1 MGRKYKKWAE
11 NFLKMSRN
19 FKGGCEFSLLAEL
32 YYRGKEN
39 FTMPKKSSSLKR
51 VQLKAFIISF
61 FIPSFILICLLF
73 ISFINKTQSFQKQ
86 EQKNTL
92 ELLSAHLAGNINSDL
107 VMSLSYIFDNDI
119 LYFYNMLDH
128 TPIEDNLIL
137 YNQYLQPYSKT
148 LNSYMTLLNK
158 NIVGMGFIP
167 CHNNTD
173 KYFYMQ
179 KYNALE
185 IKEYTDYKNSGWY
198 LKLQKNS
205 SSVIFTKNNG
215 IDRQN
220 VISLIRVAKNVD
232 KKQNLGYIVIDIS
245 MDFIYS
251 LLDQLSIGKNSGILL
266 LSPTGEFLFSTNA
279 DLSEH
284 YKLLT
289 KKTTV
294 LPSKKDTY
302 DIYSYT
308 DKSNNFTFYY
318 LSSRK
323 DLYGSYL
330 VSLWLV
336 LFFYL
341 LMIVSVYYVFHFT
354 SRKISGSI
362 DPILQVMAKY
372 NAGEAEIQC
381 DTDLCSISEIKTI
394 SENLN
399 IMIQNI
405 NDHIQNE
412 YKLQIS
418 QKIAEY
424 QALQAEIDPHFLYNI
439 LNLFITLNRINE
451 RNQLEN
457 AIINLSH
464 LFRYTCEHT
473 TVSTINKE
481 FSFIKDYL
489 SLQQIR
495 YDDRLSFQIF
505 VEPGLEDFEIP
516 KLLIQP
522 LIENA
527 IVHSLEP
534 SDKKIMI
541 QLTAI
546 KVKNKFGYN
555 LTVISVINT
564 GLPFIASNSSP
575 KRVGIQNVEERL
587 KLFNPKA
594 FFVMGGGIEK
604 PTKCYIIIPIEL
616 K

>member
-1 MGRKYKKWAE
+1 
-11 NFLKMSRN
+11 
-19 FKGGCEFSLLAEL
+19 
-32 YYRGKEN
+32 
-39 FTMPKKSSSLKR
+39 MPKKSSSLKR

-232 KKQNLGYIVIDIS
+232 KKQKLGYIVIDIS

-341 LMIVSVYYVFHFT
+341 LMMVSVYYVFHFT

>member
-1 MGRKYKKWAE
+1 
-11 NFLKMSRN
+11 
-19 FKGGCEFSLLAEL
+19 
-32 YYRGKEN
+32 
-39 FTMPKKSSSLKR
+39 MPKKSSSLKR

-341 LMIVSVYYVFHFT
+341 LMMVSVYYVFHFT

>member
-1 MGRKYKKWAE
+1 MAKKSHS
-11 NFLKMSRN
+11 LKM
-19 FKGGCEFSLLAEL
+19 
-32 YYRGKEN
+32 
-39 FTMPKKSSSLKR
+39 
-51 VQLKAFIISF
+51 VQIKAFIISF

-73 ISFINKTQSFQKQ
+73 VSFINKTQTFQKQ
-86 EQKNTL
+86 EHRNTL
-92 ELLSAHLAGNINSDL
+92 ELLSAHLAGTINSDL
-107 VMSLSYIFDNDI
+107 VMSLSYLFDNDI
-119 LYFYNMLDH
+119 TYFYNFVNR
-128 TPIEDNLIL
+128 TPMEEDLIS
-137 YNQYLQPYSKT
+137 YNQYLKPYSKT

-173 KYFYMQ
+173 KYFYIQ
-179 KYNALE
+179 KYHSLE
-185 IKEYTDYKNSGWY
+185 VKEYPGYQNSDWY
-198 LKLQKNS
+198 LKLQENN
-205 SSVIFTKNNG
+205 SSVIFTKNTE
-215 IDRQN
+215 IDQSN

-232 KKQNLGYIVIDIS
+232 KKQALGYIVIDVS

-251 LLDQLSIGKNSGILL
+251 LLDQLSISKNSGILL
-266 LSPTGEFLFSTNA
+266 VSPTGEFLFSTNTK
-279 DLSEH
+279 LSE
-284 YKLLT
+284 YSDLLT
-289 KKTTV
+289 KNTSI
-294 LPSKKDTY
+294 LSCNKDTF

-308 DKSNNFTFYY
+308 DSSNKFTFYY

-323 DLYGSYL
+323 DLYSSYL
-330 VSLWLV
+330 LSLWLV

-341 LMIVSVYYVFHFT
+341 LMIISVYYVFHRT
-354 SRKISGSI
+354 SGKISRSI

-372 NAGEAEIQC
+372 NAGDSEIQC
-381 DTDLCSISEIKTI
+381 DTDLCFISEIKII

-405 NDHIQNE
+405 NHHIQNE

-424 QALQAEIDPHFLYNI
+424 QALQAEVDPHFLYNT

-451 RNQLEN
+451 KNLLEN
-457 AIINLSH
+457 AIISLSH
-464 LFRYTCEHT
+464 LFRYTCMHT
-473 TVSTINKE
+473 TVSTINNE

-505 VEPGLEDFEIP
+505 VEPELEDFEIP

-534 SDKKIMI
+534 SNEKIMI
-541 QLTAI
+541 QLSAI

-555 LTVISVINT
+555 LTVISVVNT
-564 GLPFIASNSSP
+564 GLPFIASTSSP

-604 PTKCYIIIPIEL
+604 PTKCYIIIPIEF